1 MWCNLTVS
9 VCQMPAFDLFL
20 LSHGS
25 AHVQEQGNHVTLR
38 LLAKSIN
45 LYQNGFYS
53 VVQKG
58 LGQDVAL
65 HIHRKPLFL
74 FVCLFVG
81 VCLFV
86 CGGLFVCLFLGGCLL
101 NIVYQVLFSWLC
113 CLFLLSSDHA
123 EPCSCVQD
131 WPSAGGGMPTDWWRV
146 QRAGWCQGDHDRAFL
161 RG

>member
-9 VCQMPAFDLFL
+9 VCQMPAFDLFF

-86 CGGLFVCLFLGGCLL
+86 CLWGFVCLFVFGGLFVEYCLSGAVLL
-101 NIVYQVLFSWLC
+101 TLLFVLVVIRPCRTMQLC
-113 CLFLLSSDHA
+113 SGLAQC
-123 EPCSCVQD
+123 
-131 WPSAGGGMPTDWWRV
+131 WR
-146 QRAGWCQGDHDRAFL
+146 RDAN
-161 RG
+161 